1 MVRNFFLDSGARTT
15 VGTVLAPTSKAPGN
29 SVEYTAIA
37 APDVVPGFRV
47 HLADLLD

>member
-1 MVRNFFLDSGARTT
+1 MAQLRAGSYGE
-15 VGTVLAPTSKAPGN
+15 GCPGN

-37 APDVVPGFRV
+37 APDVLPGFRV